1 MIEKSLNRRE
11 AEKISGI
18 SGGEFSEIT
27 NEFKEFIITMEVKSN
42 LSTYYPYYIVT
53 LLREIK
59 YLRHK
64 GMSDDEIKVT
74 LRQRIT
80 SR

>member
-1 MIEKSLNRRE
+1 VIEKPLKRRE

-27 NEFKEFIITMEVKSN
+27 NEFEEFIVTMEVKSD

-59 YLRHK
+59 QWRSK